1 MYLTYNEAKSV
12 VAERFIRTLK
22 NKIFNHM
29 TAISKNVHFDVLDDI
44 VNKYNNTVHRI
55 INMKPIEV
63 MDDYYAEYN
72 GIAFNEDPSMELH
85 SNKKNPEVK
94 VGDKVRISKYKNIF
108 AKDYTPNWP
117 EEVLLL
123 IKLKIQ
129 FLGLMLLVIS
139 IVKKLLKVFMKKNC
153 KKQIKKNLE

>member
-22 NKIFNHM
+22 NRIFNHM
-29 TAISKNVHFDVLDDI
+29 TAISKNVHFDLLDDI

-55 INMKPIEV
+55 IN

-85 SNKKNPEVK
+85 SNKKNPEFK
-94 VGDKVRISKYKNIF
+94 VGDKVRISKYENIF

-129 FLGLMLLVIS
+129 FLGLMLIVIW
-139 IVKKLLKVFMKKNC
+139 IVKKLLKVFMKKHC

>member
-22 NKIFNHM
+22 NRIFNQKNVQKCL
-29 TAISKNVHFDVLDDI
+29 ISKNVHFDLLDDI

-55 INMKPIEV
+55 IN

-85 SNKKNPEVK
+85 SNKKNPEFK
-94 VGDKVRISKYKNIF
+94 VGDKVRISKYENIF

-129 FLGLMLLVIS
+129 FLGLMLIVI
-139 IVKKLLKVFMKKNC
+139 
-153 KKQIKKNLE
+153 

>member
-1 MYLTYNEAKSV
+1 MYSAYNEAKSV

-22 NKIFNHM
+22 NRIFNQKNVQKCL
-29 TAISKNVHFDVLDDI
+29 ISKNVHFDLLDDI

-55 INMKPIEV
+55 IN

-85 SNKKNPEVK
+85 SNKKNPEFK
-94 VGDKVRISKYKNIF
+94 VGDKVRISKYENIF

-129 FLGLMLLVIS
+129 FLGLMLIVI
-139 IVKKLLKVFMKKNC
+139 
-153 KKQIKKNLE
+153 

>member
-22 NKIFNHM
+22 NRIFNHM
-29 TAISKNVHFDVLDDI
+29 TAISKNVHFDLLDDI

-55 INMKPIEV
+55 INMG
-63 MDDYYAEYN
+63 DYYAEYN

-85 SNKKNPEVK
+85 SNKKNPEFK
-94 VGDKVRISKYKNIF
+94 VGDKVRISKYENIF

-129 FLGLMLLVIS
+129 FLGLMLIVI
-139 IVKKLLKVFMKKNC
+139 
-153 KKQIKKNLE
+153 